1 MIFKILE
8 ISEVTQEK
16 EAKTQYSYVYFI
28 FQESDTLTGGNKF
41 VTFDVAGWRVGLGI
55 CYDLRFPELS
65 RIYALKGCD
74 LLVGITIFKRYSNY
88 YSACKNAKNT
98 SFNKAKYIN
107 K

>member
-1 MIFKILE
+1 MRQILYSLKIWIIIIKIFILFPFL
-8 ISEVTQEK
+8 
-16 EAKTQYSYVYFI
+16 YFFFFF

-74 LLVGITIFKRYSNY
+74 LLVSIIILKGY
-88 YSACKNAKNT
+88 
-98 SFNKAKYIN
+98 FN
-107 K
+107 